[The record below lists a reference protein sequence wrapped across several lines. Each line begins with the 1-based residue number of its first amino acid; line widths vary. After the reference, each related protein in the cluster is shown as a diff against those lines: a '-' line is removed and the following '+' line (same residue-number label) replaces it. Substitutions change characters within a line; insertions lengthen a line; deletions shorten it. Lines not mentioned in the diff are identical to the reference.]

1 MFNAKFAIV
10 NVYKYSIKYLRR
22 DLMEPFHR
30 VAYMQL
36 FVILQN
42 ALVTACGLLS
52 HKSAVYSPLIQ

>member
-1 MFNAKFAIV
+1 
-10 NVYKYSIKYLRR
+10 
-22 DLMEPFHR
+22 MEPFHR

-52 HKSAVYSPLIQ
+52 HKSAVYSPLIQWKF